1 MTQLATLGKTELL
14 EALGDYLAKRAG
26 GAVHI
31 HGLTTTVGLNADPT
45 NPSIQVEFT
54 PHEDAP
60 PIDFT
65 NDTQGDLP

>member
-1 MTQLATLGKTELL
+1 MSDLETIGKTELL
-14 EALGDYLAKRAG
+14 EGVGDLAAHEADKL
-26 GAVHI
+26 I
-31 HGLTTTVGLNADPT
+31 HVPGEDATVSIDANPA
-45 NPSIQVEFT
+45 NPSVQVEFT